1 VTDFD
6 TPQFSMRIRLKRLP
20 APGEFDEF
28 DLERYKPGLIY
39 VFPARLASLLIL
51 SGHAD
56 LIDSRPPLAE
66 AADFG
71 LPRFRRRK

>member
-1 VTDFD
+1 MTDFD
-6 TPQFSMRIRLKRLP
+6 TPQFSLRIRMKRLP

-28 DLERYKPGLIY
+28 DLERFKAGQTY

-56 LIDSRPPLAE
+56 LVDSRPPLAE
-66 AADFG
+66 VADFG
-71 LPRFRRRK
+71 GPGFRSRT